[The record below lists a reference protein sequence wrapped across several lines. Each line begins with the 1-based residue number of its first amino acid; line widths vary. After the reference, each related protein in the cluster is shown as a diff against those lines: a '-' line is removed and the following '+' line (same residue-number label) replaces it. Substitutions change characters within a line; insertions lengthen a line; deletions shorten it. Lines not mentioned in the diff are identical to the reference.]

1 MTEKFDRE
9 MQIKLTRDKKVFKCE
24 FGDQNIKE
32 CVDLKLDPSELINK
46 HILDCLDAML
56 KTCLGKKKTG
66 INFLTSE
73 VDISLVKNEEN
84 KFEIEEICLDLIP
97 DSADEEIL
105 NKISQCLKFFN
116 VSCMSKDSI
125 KFSFSFSEPK
135 DSLNQ
140 YKQEL
145 FTLKDQLEA
154 ILGREI
160 NDFNP

>member
-1 MTEKFDRE
+1 MTEKLDRE
-9 MQIKLTRDKKVFKCE
+9 MQIKLTRDKQVFKCE
-24 FGDQNIKE
+24 FGDRSIKE
-32 CVDLKLDPSELINK
+32 CVDLKMGPSELINK
-46 HILDCLDAML
+46 NILDCLDVML
-56 KTCLGKKKTG
+56 KTCLGKRKTI

-125 KFSFSFSEPK
+125 KFSFSYSEPK

-145 FTLKDQLEA
+145 FTLKDQLET

-160 NDFNP
+160 TESNP